1 MVELNHDVA
10 NVNSDATVKA
20 GHGVVVGV
28 KVTKKGS
35 SGSKII
41 LRNGTTNSA
50 PIVFTVFGEDVQ
62 DNGRIHRRFEDGIR
76 CDISGDAEY
85 LIVFK

>member
-10 NVNSDATVKA
+10 NVNSDATVKG

-35 SGSKII
+35 SGSNYIKKWNYKLCTYSIYSI
-41 LRNGTTNSA
+41 W
-50 PIVFTVFGEDVQ
+50 
-62 DNGRIHRRFEDGIR
+62 
-76 CDISGDAEY
+76 
-85 LIVFK
+85 

>member
-10 NVNSDATVKA
+10 NVNSDATVKG

-35 SGSKII
+35 
-41 LRNGTTNSA
+41 
-50 PIVFTVFGEDVQ
+50 
-62 DNGRIHRRFEDGIR
+62 
-76 CDISGDAEY
+76 C
-85 LIVFK
+85 